1 MLSLMELGGG
11 NQGMKR
17 IGFRGITAIAFA
29 FLCLGAAALPTVAV
43 GFPYEFNPGASLR
56 GACGASAA
64 DPVED
69 PGCPNTPPEGPH
81 PPKGRFSEPRSI
93 AIDAYGNEY
102 VASNAADSGNG
113 RIDVFDDEGRFLTE
127 ILVPQGPKSIAVDS
141 KGVLYALESAPSF
154 KLDIARYTPSVYEPA
169 AGKIEYGNPRAEIGE
184 LPGVLGGLAIDFSND
199 RLFVANAGN
208 SIAEY
213 SSAAAGNTLLNT
225 ITNAKLNWS
234 NWVAVDAQRRR
245 LFASFCKDEFFECG
259 VLVMSADA
267 PYAIIEELDGS
278 TLPAEEF
285 RSLKGWTSIAVNEET
300 GHFFIE
306 DLEQTKNVYEFDEN
320 FDYVDTTTYSGFQ
333 GGNALQIAVS
343 NSKLNPTTKYR
354 HFLFVPLPIAAGYA
368 FAFNPPKEVAPEILG
383 SEATNISETEA
394 ELRATVKSGG
404 GEVDYRFEYVTQAEF
419 EATEW
424 ANASISGA
432 GTIPKGSLDK
442 VVIATLEDLS
452 PGTAYRF
459 RVVVVNDVLEEDDEE
474 DGTFRTYADAPVAGN
489 CPNQSLRIGFSSSL
503 PDCRAYELVT
513 PADTN
518 GRPPKGVG
526 FVGDRFPTLEVSPLG
541 DAATFVTEG
550 GSLPGMEGTG
560 GFNGDRYRA
569 TRGPSGWSSVGTGP
583 VGTETTNPDPG
594 STSPDQGFGF
604 WDGKGEGSAVI
615 DGQTTRYIQY
625 PDGRNELVG
634 RGSLG
639 TDPGAV
645 GKRITEG
652 GSHIIF
658 QTVNLSPRQAQQL
671 EENAPPTGTTAV
683 YDRTLDEVTHVVS
696 LLPGNVTPAAE
707 DNAVFL
713 DASNDGAGI
722 AFSLQPPGLK
732 KTIYLRVD
740 NTATYE
746 IGDEAGSETGE
757 NIILIE
763 VSEGGDRIFYLRDGD
778 LFATDVSSGAEEEIP
793 FTETGD
799 VKVVNVAPD
808 GSRAYFVSVEAI
820 SGSGENP
827 NGAVAQPGQQNLYL
841 SEEGDIRFVGTVT
854 VRDVEGE
861 VVAAAGK
868 FDGLGLWVDYQA
880 EQPGRDPSRVSADG
894 SVLLFQSRANL
905 DGYDAGGFAQ
915 IYRYDST
922 GNRLHCVSCIPT
934 EAAATGD
941 ATLQSFAA
949 TQDDRRPPFSGFGL
963 VANLRPDG
971 QRAFFQSTE
980 ALVSSDTDGVQ
991 DVYEWEEQ
999 GVGSCTVPGGC
1010 VYLIS
1015 SGHSERDNYL
1025 YGVSRSGDDAF
1036 ITTEDILVAGDDDTS
1051 SIYDARVG
1059 GGFPQEVESACEGE
1073 GCRPSLTPPPNLTP
1087 PAKPVAGDDNVVPQ
1101 KRKHR
1106 CPKGKRKVKRAG
1118 KVRCV
1123 KKGSNKTRAKAG
1135 ARKGAA
1141 R

>member
-1 MLSLMELGGG
+1 
-11 NQGMKR
+11 MKR
-17 IGFRGITAIAFA
+17 ISFRGITATAFA
-29 FLCLGAAALPTVAV
+29 LLCLGVAAFPTVAV
-43 GFPYEFNPGASLR
+43 GFPYEFNPEASIR
-56 GACGASAA
+56 GACGLSAA
-64 DPVED
+64 DPDED
-69 PGCPNTPPEGPH
+69 PGCPKTPPEGPH
-81 PPKGRFSEPRSI
+81 PPKGRFAEPRSI

-141 KGVLYALESAPSF
+141 KGVLYALETAPSF

-184 LPGVLGGLAIDFSND
+184 TPGVLGGLAIDFSND
-199 RLFVANAGN
+199 RLFVSNAGN
-208 SIAEY
+208 SISEY

-225 ITNAKLNWS
+225 ITNPKLNWS
-234 NWVAVDAQRRR
+234 NWIAVDSQQRR
-245 LFASFCKDEFFECG
+245 LFASFCKDSFFECG
-259 VLVMSADA
+259 VLVMNADA
-267 PYAIIEELDGS
+267 PYAIVEELDGS
-278 TLPAEEF
+278 NLPAEEF

-300 GHFFIE
+300 GHFFVE

-343 NSKLNPTTKYR
+343 NSKLNPTAQYR
-354 HFLFVPLPIAAGYA
+354 HFLYVPLPIATGYA
-368 FAFNPPKEVAPEILG
+368 FAFNPPGEVPPEILD
-383 SEATNISETEA
+383 SEATNISEQEA

-424 ANASISGA
+424 ANASTSGA
-432 GTIPKGSLDK
+432 GTISKGSLDK
-442 VVIATLEDLS
+442 VVIATLDGLS

-459 RVVVVNDVLEEDDEE
+459 RIVVTNDVLEESDEE
-474 DGTFRTYADAPVAGN
+474 EGAFRTYADAPVGGI
-489 CPNQSLRIGFSSSL
+489 CPNESFRVGFSASL

-518 GRPPKGVG
+518 GRPPKGIG
-526 FVGDRFPTLEVSPLG
+526 FVGDRFPTLQASPLG
-541 DAATFVTEG
+541 DAVSFVTEG

-569 TRGPSGWSSVGTGP
+569 IRGSSGWSSVGTGP

-615 DGQTTRYIQY
+615 NGQTTRYVKY

-634 RGSLG
+634 RGSIQD
-639 TDPGAV
+639 DPGAE
-645 GKRITEG
+645 GKLITEG

-658 QTVNLSPRQAQQL
+658 QTGNVPVPAPKL
-671 EENAPPTGTTAV
+671 EPNAPPTGTRAV
-683 YDRTLDEVTHVVS
+683 YDRTADEVTHVVS
-696 LLPGNVTPAAE
+696 LLPGDVPLAE
-707 DNAVFL
+707 KENGIYL
-713 DASNDGAGI
+713 DASADGTGI
-722 AFSLQPPGLK
+722 AFLVERTSTRSAL
-732 KTIYLRVD
+732 YLRID
-740 NTATYE
+740 NEDTYE
-746 IGDEAGSETGE
+746 IGDLTGSETGE
-757 NIILIE
+757 NITFIE
-763 VSEGGDRIFYLRDGD
+763 VSEDGDRIFYLRDGD
-778 LFATDVSSGAEEEIP
+778 LFATDVSSGAEEEIR
-793 FTETGD
+793 FTDTGNAT
-799 VKVVNVAPD
+799 VVNVAPD
-808 GSRAYFVSVEAI
+808 GSRAYFVSI
-820 SGSGENP
+820 SVIPGAEENP
-827 NGAVAQPGQQNLYL
+827 NGAIAQSGEQNLYL
-841 SEEGDIRFVGTVT
+841 SEEGAIRFVGTVT
-854 VRDVEGE
+854 TRDVEGE
-861 VVAAAGK
+861 VVGTAGK
-868 FDGLGLWVDYQA
+868 FDGLGLWADYQA
-880 EQPGRDPSRVSADG
+880 EQPGRDPSRVSTDG
-894 SVLLFQSRANL
+894 SVLLFQSQANL
-905 DGYDAGGFAQ
+905 DGYDPGESAQ
-915 IYRYDST
+915 IYRYDSVED
-922 GNRLHCVSCIPT
+922 RLHCVSCIPT
-934 EAAATGD
+934 EASATGG
-941 ATLQSFAA
+941 ASLQSFAA
-949 TQDDRRPPFSGFGL
+949 TQDDRRPPFSGFGF
-963 VANLRPDG
+963 VPNLRFDG

-1015 SGHSERDNYL
+1015 SGHSERDDYL
-1025 YGVSRSGDDAF
+1025 YGVSRSGNDAF
-1036 ITTEDILVAGDDDTS
+1036 ITTEDVLVGGDDDTS

-1059 GGFPQEVESACEGE
+1059 GGFPEETETACEGE
-1073 GCRPSLTPPPNLTP
+1073 GCRPSLTPAPNLTP
-1087 PAKPVAGDDNVVPQ
+1087 PAKPAAGDDNVVPQ
-1101 KRKHR
+1101 KRKPR

-1123 KKGSNKTRAKAG
+1123 KKGPKKTRAKAG